1 MTKLY
6 ERGFPFLA
14 PVSGLTR
21 IVTTTN
27 DIAQL
32 IALENNDRIIYSL
45 QVSGNALHWAETS
58 DGRACTR
65 NDILIPAGTTLYVKP
80 GNAGIPPGVSQ
91 TINCSYITANNGQNG
106 TVCITEHTNYDI

>member
-6 ERGFPFLA
+6 ERGFPFFA
-14 PVSGLTR
+14 PNNFLTR
-21 IVTTTN
+21 TFTTTN

-32 IALENNDRIIYSL
+32 IDLENNNRIIYIL
-45 QVSGNALHWAETS
+45 QVSGNALHWAETP

-80 GNAGIPPGVSQ
+80 GNAGIMPGISQ

-106 TVCITEHTNYDI
+106 TVCITEYTNYDI